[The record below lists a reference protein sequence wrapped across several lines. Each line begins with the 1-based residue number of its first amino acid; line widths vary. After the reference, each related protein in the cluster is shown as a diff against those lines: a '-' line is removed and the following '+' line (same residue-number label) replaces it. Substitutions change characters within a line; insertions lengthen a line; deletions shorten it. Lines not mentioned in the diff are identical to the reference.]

1 MNFAFEKLDVWHKA
15 MELAGTIYKTT
26 QSFPAH
32 EQFGLTSQIRR
43 AAVSI
48 PLNIAEGK
56 GRYHTK
62 EFVRF
67 LYNARGSLYEVVTL
81 LKLAKDLQYLN
92 QPQHQQAMQLVYLVM
107 SKLSGLINSLKSTP
121 PSSLQPPR
129 PDNRQSRGGPA
140 SIL

>member
-56 GRYHTK
+56 GRYHKK
-62 EFVRF
+62 EFVQF
-67 LYNARGSLYEVVTL
+67 LYNARGSLYEAITL
-81 LKLAKDLQYLN
+81 LKLALKRRYLSDQQY
-92 QPQHQQAMQLVYLVM
+92 QQLMPLIQTIQ
-107 SKLSGLINSLKSTP
+107 SKLSGLINSLK
-121 PSSLQPPR
+121 
-129 PDNRQSRGGPA
+129 
-140 SIL
+140 

>member
-1 MNFAFEKLDVWHKA
+1 MNFAFEKLDVWH
-15 MELAGTIYKTT
+15 
-26 QSFPAH
+26 QSMGLSESVYRLTRTFPGH

-48 PLNIAEGK
+48 PVNIAEGK

-81 LKLAKDLQYLN
+81 LKLALSLQYLN
-92 QPQHQQAMQLVYLVM
+92 EPQHQQMMKSVDQIM
-107 SKLSGLINSLKSTP
+107 SKLSGLINSLK
-121 PSSLQPPR
+121 
-129 PDNRQSRGGPA
+129 
-140 SIL
+140 